1 MLPRI
6 CFGRPHSRGIAGTR
20 GNAAEN
26 ASGDGAHLSLGCNT
40 LAAGYV
46 NISIARLTPRLRLTE
61 DCGIAK
67 AAGLS
72 GSITMVSAEVAQGAQ
87 VLLEVA
93 GSEEHPWA
101 CATEVAVSLYRFVA
115 RLWDAVTGFR
125 LP

>member
-1 MLPRI
+1 MFI
-6 CFGRPHSRGIAGTR
+6 
-20 GNAAEN
+20 
-26 ASGDGAHLSLGCNT
+26 
-40 LAAGYV
+40 V
-46 NISIARLTPRLRLTE
+46 RLTSRLRRTE

-101 CATEVAVSLYRFVA
+101 CATEVAVSVSRLVA
-115 RLWDAVTGFR
+115 SLWDAVTGLR